1 MMRRHRSWSTRMLH
15 AGSVDKNY
23 VKEVSYLP
31 TRNLISW
38 LFSFLF
44 FFLLAIA
51 MKHFCPDPSPL
62 HCVCGSMWSIPS
74 SVYSA
79 AEKCNDF
86 WAGCPKINLA
96 CGES

>member
-1 MMRRHRSWSTRMLH
+1 MLH
-15 AGSVDKNY
+15 TGSVDKNCM
-23 VKEVSYLP
+23 KEVSYPP
-31 TRNLISW
+31 TCNLISQ
-38 LFSFLF
+38 LFSFF

-51 MKHFCPDPSPL
+51 IKHFCPDPSPL
-62 HCVCGSMWSIPS
+62 RCVCVSMWPVPS